1 MNLGE
6 LIARHPRKP
15 AHQVPEWMMGLWRRH
30 IISFADGSS
39 DVETQV
45 YWLQSRNF
53 SIDLRLPRP
62 SEVVSGESSLA
73 SRTARELEVLANYE
87 GWVAHSHW
95 DGAQLSWTES
105 TSLQFEDRWP
115 EPARLHRVGNCMIE
129 FAPSGAYVED
139 WRLQPSTPG
148 PLVGLRLI
156 EEREL
161 PTGRVLHRGG
171 GLIVSGQYAGLV
183 LGRAEE
189 AVDISPLREQVLVA
203 QVLAAQ
209 GNQET
214 LQRLLGFETS
224 IAHGSLAD
232 GFTVTHST
240 KPGRLGAEL
249 FPLDGFLLE
258 ADGTVLQELVR
269 GGQRSLRRFEVDTIE
284 SLNEWPL
291 STPQAPTVTHWMERN
306 AATLRRHKLTL
317 Q

>member
-1 MNLGE
+1 MDLRE
-6 LIARHPRKP
+6 LIARHPRRP
-15 AHQVPEWMMGLWRRH
+15 AHQVPDWMMGLWRRH
-30 IISFADGSS
+30 IITFADGSS

-53 SIDLRLPRP
+53 SVDLRLPRP
-62 SEVVSGESSLA
+62 GDLVCGDASLA
-73 SRTARELEVLANYE
+73 SRTTAELEVLANYE

-95 DGAQLSWTES
+95 DGAQLAWTEP
-105 TSLQFEDRWP
+105 TTLQFEDRWP

-139 WRLQPSTPG
+139 WRLQSSTPG

-161 PTGRVLHRGG
+161 LTGRILHRGG
-171 GLIVSGQYAGLV
+171 GMIVSGQYAGLV
-183 LGRAEE
+183 LGCADGS
-189 AVDISPLREQVLVA
+189 VDLRPLRE

-209 GNQET
+209 GNQEA

-240 KPGRLGAEL
+240 KPGRPGREL

-258 ADGTVLQELVR
+258 PDGTVVQQLDR
-269 GGQRSLRRFEVDTIE
+269 NGQRTLRRFEVDTIE
-284 SLNEWPL
+284 SLVEWPAG
-291 STPQAPTVTHWMERN
+291 TPQAPASAHWMERN
-306 AATLRRHKLTL
+306 AATLRRYLLTL

>member
-1 MNLGE
+1 MKLEE
-6 LIARHPRKP
+6 LIARHPRRA

-53 SIDLRLPRP
+53 SMDLRLPRP
-62 SEVVSGESSLA
+62 SDLVSGDAPLA

-87 GWVAHSHW
+87 GWVANSHW
-95 DGAQLSWTES
+95 DGAQLSWSEPV
-105 TSLQFEDRWP
+105 SLQFEDRWP

-139 WRLQPSTPG
+139 WRLRYSAPG

-156 EEREL
+156 EEHEH

-171 GLIVSGQYAGLV
+171 GLIMSGQYAGLV
-183 LGRAEE
+183 LGRTDE
-189 AVDISPLREQVLVA
+189 AVSVSPLRE

-209 GNQET
+209 GNQEV

-240 KPGRLGAEL
+240 KPGRRGAEL
-249 FPLDGFLLE
+249 FPLDGFLME
-258 ADGTVLQELVR
+258 KDGMVLQELDQSGR
-269 GGQRSLRRFEVDTIE
+269 RSLRRFEVDTIE
-284 SLNEWPL
+284 SLHEWPL
-291 STPQAPTVTHWMERN
+291 TTPLAPTSAHWMERN
-306 AATLRRHKLTL
+306 AATLGRYLKTL

>member
-1 MNLGE
+1 MNLQE
-6 LIARHPRKP
+6 LIAHYPRRP
-15 AHQVPEWMMGLWRRH
+15 AHHVPEWMMGLWRRH

-62 SEVVSGESSLA
+62 SDLVNGKESLV
-73 SRTARELEVLANYE
+73 SRTAAELEVLANYE

-95 DGAQLSWTES
+95 DGAQLGWTEP
-105 TSLQFEDRWP
+105 TALQLEDRWP

-139 WRLQPSTPG
+139 WRLQLSTPG

-161 PTGRVLHRGG
+161 ATGRVLHRGG
-171 GLIVSGQYAGLV
+171 GMIVSGQYAGLV
-183 LGRAEE
+183 LGCADE
-189 AVDISPLREQVLVA
+189 AVDLRPLREQVL
-203 QVLAAQ
+203 AAQ
-209 GNQET
+209 GDQDV

-224 IAHGSLAD
+224 IARGSLAD

-240 KPGRLGAEL
+240 QPSRPGREL

-258 ADGTVLQELVR
+258 SDGTVVQQLD
-269 GGQRSLRRFEVDTIE
+269 GSGQRTLRRFEVDTIE
-284 SLNEWPL
+284 SLVEWPAG
-291 STPQAPTVTHWMERN
+291 TPQAPTSAHWMERN
-306 AATLRRHKLTL
+306 AATLRRYSLTL

>member
-1 MNLGE
+1 MKLEE

-53 SIDLRLPRP
+53 SVDLRLPRP
-62 SEVVSGESSLA
+62 GDLVTGAAPLR
-73 SRTARELEVLANYE
+73 SRTAQELEVLANYE
-87 GWVAHSHW
+87 GWVAQSHW
-95 DGAQLSWTES
+95 DGAQLSWTEP
-105 TSLQFEDRWP
+105 TTLQFEDRWP

-139 WRLQPSTPG
+139 WRLQLSMPG

-161 PTGRVLHRGG
+161 PAGRVLHRGG
-171 GLIVSGQYAGLV
+171 GMIVSGQYAGLV
-183 LGRAEE
+183 LGRTEE
-189 AVDISPLREQVLVA
+189 ATDISPLRQ

-209 GNQET
+209 GDQEV

-249 FPLDGFLLE
+249 FPLDGFLME
-258 ADGTVLQELVR
+258 ADGTVLQELVS
-269 GGQRSLRRFEVDTIE
+269 GGQRSLRRFEVDTLE
-284 SLNEWPL
+284 SLVEWPL
-291 STPQAPTVTHWMERN
+291 STPQAPTAAHWMERN
-306 AATLRRHKLTL
+306 AATLRRYALTR